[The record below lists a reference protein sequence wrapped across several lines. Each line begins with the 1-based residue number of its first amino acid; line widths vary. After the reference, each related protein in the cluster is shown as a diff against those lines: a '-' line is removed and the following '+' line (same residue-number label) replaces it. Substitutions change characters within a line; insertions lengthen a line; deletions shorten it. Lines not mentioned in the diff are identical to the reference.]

1 MSTVFKSRGNVYL
14 NTIVPT
20 VFKSRGNVYLNTI
33 VSAVFKSRGNVC
45 LYKRKCVLIQEEMCA
60 YTRGNVCL

>member
-1 MSTVFKSRGNVYL
+1 MFNVFKSRGNVYL
-14 NTIVPT
+14 NTIMFN

-33 VSAVFKSRGNVC
+33 MFNVFKSRGNVC